1 MNEKKVK
8 VLLSSIEVSTIA
20 VFSALYAIMIL
31 ILKIPSPT
39 GGYTHI
45 GDTIVFLAALLLGR
59 KVGGLVG
66 IIGSVAADLYT
77 GYPRWFI
84 SIPAHGLEGY
94 AAGFAKGKPL
104 KVQVVMCIVGGF
116 LMATT
121 YFLVNIYIKGLP
133 LAIISYARDLFAQ
146 AAVSMVLGIIIAKI
160 VKRILPQL
168 QERT

>member
-1 MNEKKVK
+1 MSEKKVK

-66 IIGSVAADLYT
+66 VIGSVAADLYT
-77 GYPRWFI
+77 GYPRWFV
-84 SIPAHGLEGY
+84 SILAHGLEGF
-94 AAGFAKGKPL
+94 AAGFAKGKNV

-133 LAIISYARDLFAQ
+133 LAIISYVRDLFAQ
-146 AAVSMVLGIIIAKI
+146 AAVSMVLGIIIANI

-168 QERT
+168 REST